1 MIKKLVIYG
10 IVGVVGWHAIKD
22 TKAGTWIRTELAG
35 VRKAVNEN
43 TSPEKDLARIK
54 TDIKLLDLDI
64 QKQIRPLAAERVRV
78 KELRETVG
86 EQRVKLSQAK
96 EVLQARA
103 TAIKSATEF
112 VTFGNDKPIPVNIA
126 KAELEEGVKQ
136 YTAAQKTLESQELTL
151 ASRER
156 IKDGLEKQLEAMKTQ
171 KAELTAAVEALEAE
185 VALLKLQQ
193 IESRH
198 QTDNTRMARIKE
210 EIRALKTKMDVTKE
224 ELKLLPSVL
233 ESSSATSSSSK
244 SVDDIMAPL
253 SGSKPTAAAG
263 GKPGSMPPA
272 TD

>member
-10 IVGVVGWHAIKD
+10 VIGVVGWNAIKN
-22 TKAGTWIRTELAG
+22 TKAGTWLRTEVAG
-35 VRKAVNEN
+35 IRKSVDEN

-54 TDIKLLDLDI
+54 TDIKLLDLEI

-78 KELRETVG
+78 KDLREAVSD
-86 EQRVKLSQAK
+86 QRAKLSQAK
-96 EVLQARA
+96 EILQARA

-112 VTFGNDKPIPVNIA
+112 VTFGDKQMPINIA
-126 KAELEEGVKQ
+126 KSELEEGVKQ
-136 YTAAQKTLESQELTL
+136 YTAALKTLESQELTL

-156 IKDGLEKQLEAMKTQ
+156 IKDGLEKQLEGMKTQ
-171 KAELTAAVEALEAE
+171 KMELTAAVDALEAE

-193 IESRH
+193 IESRY
-198 QTDNTRMARIKE
+198 QTDNTRLARVKE
-210 EIRALKTKMDVTKE
+210 EIRALQTKIAVSKE
-224 ELKLLPSVL
+224 ELKLLPSVI
-233 ESSSATSSSSK
+233 ESPATTSAANK

-253 SGSKPTAAAG
+253 SGKPATAAA